1 MKIRP
6 IILCGGAGTRVW
18 AKSKKNLPKQFIDWG
33 GWTLFGKTLDRVKNP
48 IFDYPIITTNLDYLK
63 FIKKIIAK
71 HKIKKYK
78 IILEPLKKNTAPA
91 ILTSALIKEIPL
103 NQPMLFFSSDNLI
116 KKINV
121 FNRAIYLHSKHLTEN
136 NIFIFGIKPTSP
148 STEYGYFISKKNKKN
163 LNKVQRFIEKPKKDK
178 LKKIIKQKAYMNA
191 GIFFARK
198 DSIINNFIKYDF
210 NTYNKCLE
218 SLMKSK
224 NKNNIYYPNIKY
236 FKDLIPISFD
246 YAILEKSQ
254 DINAIKLN
262 LPLTDLGNW
271 KEIWRFFKKSKSK
284 NYIKKNTFVRP
295 WGKYINLF
303 AGKGF
308 LLKELIINPNSA
320 ISLQKH
326 FFRSE
331 RWLINSGRPKI
342 TIDKKSFFKTEG
354 DTILVPKGSIHRIQN
369 IYNAPVQIIEV
380 QMGKILKE
388 SDIVRFKD
396 IYGRVK

>member
-1 MKIRP
+1 
-6 IILCGGAGTRVW
+6 
-18 AKSKKNLPKQFIDWG
+18 
-33 GWTLFGKTLDRVKNP
+33 
-48 IFDYPIITTNLDYLK
+48 
-63 FIKKIIAK
+63 
-71 HKIKKYK
+71 
-78 IILEPLKKNTAPA
+78 
-91 ILTSALIKEIPL
+91 
-103 NQPMLFFSSDNLI
+103 
-116 KKINV
+116 
-121 FNRAIYLHSKHLTEN
+121 
-136 NIFIFGIKPTSP
+136 
-148 STEYGYFISKKNKKN
+148 
-163 LNKVQRFIEKPKKDK
+163 
-178 LKKIIKQKAYMNA
+178 MNA

-210 NTYNKCLE
+210 DTYKKCLE
-218 SLMKSK
+218 SLMKAK
-224 NKNNIYYPNIKY
+224 NENNIYYPNKKY
-236 FKDLIPISFD
+236 FKNLIPISFD
-246 YAILEKSQ
+246 YSILEKSQ

-271 KEIWRFFKKSKSK
+271 KEIWKFFKKYKSK

-303 AGKGF
+303 VGKGF

-331 RWLINSGRPKI
+331 RWFINSGRPKI

-369 IYNAPVQIIEV
+369 IYNVPVQIIEV

-396 IYGRVK
+396 IYGRIK

>member
-121 FNRAIYLHSKHLTEN
+121 FNRAVYLHSKHLTDN

-163 LNKVQRFIEKPKKDK
+163 LNKVQSFIEKPKKDT
-178 LKKIIKQKAYMNA
+178 LKKIIKKKAYMNA

-210 NTYNKCLE
+210 DTYKICLE
-218 SLMKSK
+218 SLMKGK
-224 NKNNIYYPNIKY
+224 NENNIYYPNIKY
-236 FKDLIPISFD
+236 FKNLIPISFD
-246 YAILEKSQ
+246 YSILEKSQ

-271 KEIWRFFKKSKSK
+271 KEIWKFFKKYKSK

-369 IYNAPVQIIEV
+369 IYNVPVQIIEV

-396 IYGRVK
+396 IYGRIK

>member
-48 IFDYPIITTNLDYLK
+48 IFDYPIITTNIDYLK

-121 FNRAIYLHSKHLTEN
+121 FNRAVYLHSKHLTDN

-148 STEYGYFISKKNKKN
+148 STEYGYFISKRNKKN
-163 LNKVQRFIEKPKKDK
+163 LNKVQSFIEKPKKDT
-178 LKKIIKQKAYMNA
+178 LKKIIKKKAYMNA
-191 GIFFARK
+191 GIFFTRK

-210 NTYNKCLE
+210 DTYKICLE
-218 SLMKSK
+218 SLMKGK
-224 NKNNIYYPNIKY
+224 NENNIYYPNIKY
-236 FKDLIPISFD
+236 FKNLIPISFD
-246 YAILEKSQ
+246 YSILEKSQ

-271 KEIWRFFKKSKSK
+271 KEIWKFFKKYKSK

-303 AGKGF
+303 VGKGF

-331 RWLINSGRPKI
+331 RWLINSGKPRI

-354 DTILVPKGSIHRIQN
+354 DTILVPQGSIHRIQN
-369 IYNAPVQIIEV
+369 IYNVPVQIIEV

-396 IYGRVK
+396 IYGRIK

>member
-121 FNRAIYLHSKHLTEN
+121 FNRAVYLHSKHLTDN

-163 LNKVQRFIEKPKKDK
+163 LNKVQSFIEKPKNDT
-178 LKKIIKQKAYMNA
+178 LKKIIKKKAYMNA

-210 NTYNKCLE
+210 DTYKKCLE
-218 SLMKSK
+218 SLMKAK
-224 NKNNIYYPNIKY
+224 NENNIYYPNKKY
-236 FKDLIPISFD
+236 FKNLIPISFD
-246 YAILEKSQ
+246 YSILEKSQ

-271 KEIWRFFKKSKSK
+271 KEIWKFFKKSKSK

-303 AGKGF
+303 VGKGF

-369 IYNAPVQIIEV
+369 IYNVPVQIIEV

-396 IYGRVK
+396 IYGRIK